1 MRRFMEKAKTAFLAL
16 VLFSLGA
23 GLCSAPA
30 YASGSKKYN
39 EAKNG
44 VVSIQ
49 FFLQNPAYYALIG
62 NQYHKVEDINN
73 GNDMKMS
80 SGTGF
85 FVGESGKDPSY
96 IVTNHHVVR
105 RFIDAD
111 EGGTFIYPTNKVY
124 TIEGQ
129 KVPQV
134 IGATSCELRVY
145 YDDNDYD
152 VAYVDCYG
160 DVDKV
165 DLAVLRLRNPT
176 DKRVPLQVQV
186 PTEEMTGDTVYTL
199 GFPGIANNVLTGA
212 SSYSVD
218 DITVNKGTISKF
230 VANDKGVERIQ
241 TDAVFSPGNSGG
253 PLVTDDGYVVGI
265 NTNHVENG
273 SAIAYYSINSSELVR
288 FLDKNDI
295 PYETAGQ
302 GGGSSSNIGDGSS
315 SNIGDGSS
323 SNIGDGSGPIIV
335 DNDKD
340 TDGGLPI
347 IPIAAGAVIVVIA
360 AVVVLSK
367 KKKPAP
373 AAVGAS
379 APQAPAAGKGFLAGK
394 AKAAPAQT
402 AQRAFIR
409 SLAPQHNGLALV
421 VKDTPILIGRD
432 PSSCKL
438 VYAEGTA
445 GVSGQHCS
453 ISYDAA
459 SGDFIVTDLRSTYG
473 TFLMNGQRLNAN
485 TPCRIKPGNGF
496 YVGDKANGIRVELG

>member
-1 MRRFMEKAKTAFLAL
+1 MEKAKTAFLAL

-23 GLCSAPA
+23 GMCSAPA
-30 YASGSKKYN
+30 YAAGGKKVT

-49 FFLQNPAYYALIG
+49 FWVENAGYYVIANNQPVKIG
-62 NQYHKVEDINN
+62 DYNN
-73 GNDMKMS
+73 GAAS
-80 SGTGF
+80 PGSFGSGF
-85 FVGESGKDPSY
+85 FVGKTGEKPSY
-96 IVTNHHVVR
+96 IVTNHHVVDD
-105 RFIDAD
+105 FIKAS
-111 EGGTFIYPTNKVY
+111 EGGTYVTKTSQYYQNQFPVY
-124 TIEGQ
+124 I
-129 KVPQV
+129 
-134 IGATSCELRVY
+134 IADSCEMRVY
-145 YDDNDYD
+145 YDDDTYD

-160 DVDKV
+160 DMEKV
-165 DLAVLRLRNPT
+165 DLAVLKLREPT
-176 DKRVPLQVQV
+176 DKRKPLQIMV
-186 PTEEMTGDTVYTL
+186 PTPDMVGDTVYTM
-199 GFPGIANNVLTGA
+199 GYPGNADNDFTSA
-212 SSYSVD
+212 SHYGID
-218 DITVNKGTISKF
+218 DMTVRKGSITKF

-241 TDAVFSPGNSGG
+241 TDATIQHGNSGG
-253 PLVTDDGYVVGI
+253 PLVTEDGFVVGV
-265 NTNHVENG
+265 NTNVESNVQYG
-273 SAIAYYSINSSELVR
+273 TQVEADYYSLNASEVVT

-295 PYETAGQ
+295 PYETAKAG
-302 GGGSSSNIGDGSS
+302 
-315 SNIGDGSS
+315 
-323 SNIGDGSGPIIV
+323 
-335 DNDKD
+335 
-340 TDGGLPI
+340 GGLPI

-421 VKDTPILIGRD
+421 IKDAPILIGRD

>member
-49 FFLQNPAYYALIG
+49 FFLKNPAFYAVIG
-62 NQYHKVEDINN
+62 NQYYKMEDINN
-73 GNDMKMS
+73 GDDMEMS

-85 FVGESGKDPSY
+85 FVGESGKEPSY
-96 IVTNHHVVR
+96 IVTNHHVVDS
-105 RFIDAD
+105 FINAD
-111 EGGTFIYPTNKVY
+111 EGGTFIYPTNRVY
-124 TIEGQ
+124 TIKGQ
-129 KVPQV
+129 QVPQV

-160 DVDKV
+160 DQDKV

-176 DKRVPLQVQV
+176 DKRVPLQIQV
-186 PTEEMTGDTVYTL
+186 PTQDMVGDTVHTL
-199 GFPGIANNVLTGA
+199 GFPGIANNDLTSA
-212 SSYSVD
+212 SRCSVD
-218 DITVNKGTISKF
+218 DITVNTGTISKF

-302 GGGSSSNIGDGSS
+302 GGSSS

-340 TDGGLPI
+340 TDGGIPVV
-347 IPIAAGAVIVVIA
+347 PIAGGAAVVAIA

-373 AAVGAS
+373 AAGT
-379 APQAPAAGKGFLAGK
+379 GFLAGK
-394 AKAAPAQT
+394 AQAAPAQT

>member
-23 GLCSAPA
+23 GMCSAPA
-30 YASGSKKYN
+30 YAAGGKKVT

-49 FFLQNPAYYALIG
+49 FWVENAGYYVIANNQPVKIG
-62 NQYHKVEDINN
+62 DYNN
-73 GNDMKMS
+73 GAAS
-80 SGTGF
+80 PGSFGSGF
-85 FVGESGKDPSY
+85 FVGKTGEKPSY
-96 IVTNHHVVR
+96 IVTNHHVVDD
-105 RFIDAD
+105 FIKAS
-111 EGGTFIYPTNKVY
+111 EGGTYVTKTSQYYQNQFPVY
-124 TIEGQ
+124 I
-129 KVPQV
+129 
-134 IGATSCELRVY
+134 IADSCEMRVY
-145 YDDNDYD
+145 YDDDTYD

-160 DVDKV
+160 DMEKV
-165 DLAVLRLRNPT
+165 DLAVLKLREPT
-176 DKRVPLQVQV
+176 DKRKPLQIMV
-186 PTEEMTGDTVYTL
+186 PTPDMVGDTVYTM
-199 GFPGIANNVLTGA
+199 GYPGNADNDFTSA
-212 SSYSVD
+212 SHYGID
-218 DITVNKGTISKF
+218 DMTVRKGSITKF

-241 TDAVFSPGNSGG
+241 TDATIQHGNSGG
-253 PLVTDDGYVVGI
+253 PLVTEDGFVVGV
-265 NTNHVENG
+265 NTNVESNVQYG
-273 SAIAYYSINSSELVR
+273 TQVEADYYSLNASEVVT

-295 PYETAGQ
+295 PYETAKAG
-302 GGGSSSNIGDGSS
+302 
-315 SNIGDGSS
+315 
-323 SNIGDGSGPIIV
+323 
-335 DNDKD
+335 
-340 TDGGLPI
+340 GGLPI